1 MRVLVADQATIFRTG
16 VRNLL
21 RRESDFEVVEAAT
34 YEEVELRLEAGCPE
48 IALIDAN
55 LPPNGGVEAVR
66 ALTECCATYLIVWSF
81 DPTPESVLA
90 AVRAGADG
98 YLNKQISPAGLVRSL
113 RGVAHGEA
121 PLSRDLARLMVD
133 AIHGS
138 ELRDMSRER
147 LAALNHPNICT
158 LYDVGPN
165 YLVMELIEGPTLA
178 ERIEQG
184 PVPVEEA
191 LGIAR
196 QIADALT
203 ISEFTVK
210 RHVQNILGKLEVGSR
225 RAASDFYLAARA
237 EMAGSRGPS

>member
-81 DPTPESVLA
+81 DATPESVLA

-147 LAALNHPNICT
+147 LAALS
-158 LYDVGPN
+158 V
-165 YLVMELIEGPTLA
+165 
-178 ERIEQG
+178 REQEILEH
-184 PVPVEEA
+184 VA
-191 LGIAR
+191 LGARNR

>member
-90 AVRAGADG
+90 AVRVGADG

-121 PLSRDLARLMVD
+121 PLSRDLVRLMVD

-147 LAALNHPNICT
+147 LAALS
-158 LYDVGPN
+158 V
-165 YLVMELIEGPTLA
+165 
-178 ERIEQG
+178 REQEILEH
-184 PVPVEEA
+184 VA
-191 LGIAR
+191 LGARNR

>member
-147 LAALNHPNICT
+147 LAALS
-158 LYDVGPN
+158 V
-165 YLVMELIEGPTLA
+165 
-178 ERIEQG
+178 REQEILEH
-184 PVPVEEA
+184 VA
-191 LGIAR
+191 LGARNR

>member
-48 IALIDAN
+48 IALIDAD

-66 ALTECCATYLIVWSF
+66 ALTECCSTYLIVWSF

-90 AVRAGADG
+90 AVRVGADG

-121 PLSRDLARLMVD
+121 PLSRDLVRLMVD

-147 LAALNHPNICT
+147 LAALS
-158 LYDVGPN
+158 V
-165 YLVMELIEGPTLA
+165 
-178 ERIEQG
+178 REQEILEH
-184 PVPVEEA
+184 VA
-191 LGIAR
+191 LGARNR